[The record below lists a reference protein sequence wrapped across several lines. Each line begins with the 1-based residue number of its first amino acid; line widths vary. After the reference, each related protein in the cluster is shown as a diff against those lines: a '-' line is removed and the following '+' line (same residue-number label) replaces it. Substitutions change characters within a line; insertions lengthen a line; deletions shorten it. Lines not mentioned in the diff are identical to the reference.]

1 MSNTNKTVG
10 VNRSLL
16 SIVVA
21 VTLFCIALQFTAIPA
36 SAQSTGS
43 ILGAVKDT
51 SGAVIGDATIT
62 ITNTETNLVRT
73 VTSGADGS
81 FRASALP
88 VGQYDIRVE
97 KTGFSTQ
104 TQRGMK
110 LEVAQELVANISLQV
125 GTMTQEVQVTG
136 EAPLVNTTGSSLESM
151 VNEQRMSDLPLN
163 GRNYVDLTLIQP
175 GIAPGNNAK
184 TGAVGMAGSWF
195 SANGAPVRSNNFMI
209 DGAMMNT
216 PLGGSTSSVNGS
228 SLGVD
233 GIREYK
239 VVTSAYGA
247 QYGTT
252 MGSQMMIVSKGGTN
266 SWHGDVF
273 EYLRNSSMD
282 AANFFDT
289 PATSGGKRLPEFQ
302 RNNFG
307 GSFGGPIR
315 KDKAFFYAVYEGL
328 RQKVGVSIND
338 NVIPAACHDLVPIGS
353 GGNPT
358 ASGAQTVNGYY
369 TTNPFPSGANLANPT
384 GCSSALNNTS
394 VVPAAIIPFL
404 GLEPIPNGG
413 TTSSPTFSFPFPP
426 ARQQVD
432 YGQMRYDQNISA
444 ADSFF
449 SRYTID
455 NGHVNNPTSSTN
467 SVTAGNGFSQFRT
480 DGASRNQFLTVGES
494 HIFTSSLLNQFRM
507 SYSRTNVNLQNQ
519 YAQNFS
525 TPLYQMIPSQPIG
538 TTTITGFS
546 PWGPNGAYPTVLV
559 QNIYTGGDDMFYTK
573 GRHALQFGVTL
584 NRYNEY
590 DFHPSAEAGAMVYND
605 VPTFMQGIYSNFN
618 ALTPGYNVTRLWL
631 YNVWGFYVQDAIR
644 VNSRLT
650 VNAGVRYEP
659 MNTPHDMTGLGA
671 RFLNFYDLTQPG
683 IPGAPGVTYGPVM
696 RNPSLKNFQP
706 RIGFAWDVF
715 GNGKT
720 AIRSGFGI
728 YDDVGN
734 IGTAI
739 LQTARAGPPYVTQTN
754 VSKNVVCTNPPG
766 VTVTPTCNGVG
777 NTGKS
782 VITIPFNLSTGSTLA
797 NTIQS
802 MDYNLNQP
810 YSLQYNLTV
819 EQQLPF
825 GIGLAV
831 SYVGFRGVHLFTF
844 GEINPNKPTSYANGL
859 PVWDPFICTP
869 TGGTAAPSPVAC
881 ATGVAQANNTGQLPG
896 VPAYQRFNPAWA
908 SVQMGHTAAQSVYN
922 SLQVA
927 VNRRLSHGLQF
938 QSSYT
943 YGKSTDNTQGQWA
956 GASECGST
964 VGSQPQDPA
973 DPVNKRYDWGRSCF
987 DNRHSWHFNLL
998 YHIPDVKSDAFAAN
1012 FVKGWWIGS
1021 IVSVHTGPV
1030 FSPLVTLNR
1039 SNSGVSSTQA
1049 DRVNLGTDTVAGTG
1063 GTAGTAGGLNFIPY
1077 NASSVITGD
1086 PAQWVDWRM
1095 FRLAPAGTLGNAGRN
1110 MLTGPPMKNLDFS
1123 INKDTRLRFLGEGG
1137 QLQFRAEI
1145 FNILNHPNFDVP
1157 AGQLFTGTA
1166 AHGAGATEAPINN
1179 VTKISTT
1186 SNSSRQ
1192 IQLALK
1198 LVF

>member
-104 TQRGMK
+104 TQRGLK

-184 TGAVGMAGSWF
+184 NGAVGMAGSWF

-209 DGAMMNT
+209 DGAMMTT

-247 QYGTT
+247 QYGST

-307 GSFGGPIR
+307 GSVGGPIR

-338 NVIPAACHDLVPIGS
+338 QVIPAACHNLVPIGN
-353 GGNPT
+353 GGT
-358 ASGAQTVNGYY
+358 TTGVQTIQGYY
-369 TTNPFPSGANLANPT
+369 TTNPFPAGANLANPAGCDPT
-384 GCSSALNNTS
+384 GKLTAIS

-413 TTSSPTFSFPFPP
+413 TAASPTFSFPFPP

-519 YAQNFS
+519 YSQNFS
-525 TPLYQMIPSQPIG
+525 TPLYQMIPGQPIG
-538 TTTITGFS
+538 PTTITGFS

-559 QNIYTGGDDMFYTK
+559 QNIYTGGDDLFYTK
-573 GRHALQFGVTL
+573 GRHALQFGVSM

-590 DFHPSAEAGAMVYND
+590 DFHPSAEAGTMLYND
-605 VPTFMQGIYSNFN
+605 VPTFMQGIYSSFN

-659 MNTPHDMTGLGA
+659 MNTPHDMSGLGA
-671 RFLNFYDLTQPG
+671 RFLNFYDLTQSPSTG
-683 IPGAPGVTYGPVM
+683 GWTYGPVM

-720 AIRSGFGI
+720 AIRSGFGL

-754 VSKNVVCTNPPG
+754 VSKNVTPCQPPIPLG
-766 VTVTPTCNGVG
+766 TVTPTCNNQTATNPPGG
-777 NTGKS
+777 RS

-825 GIGLAV
+825 GMGLAV
-831 SYVGFRGVHLFTF
+831 SYVGLRGVHLFTF
-844 GEINPNKPTSYANGL
+844 GEMNPNKPSGYVNGL
-859 PVWDPFICTP
+859 PVWPP
-869 TGGTAAPSPVAC
+869 YPGAAP
-881 ATGVAQANNTGQLPG
+881 TT
-896 VPAYQRFNPAWA
+896 RFNPAWA

-943 YGKSTDNTQGQWA
+943 YGKSLDNTQGQWA

-998 YHIPDVKSDAFAAN
+998 YHIPDVKSDSFAAN
-1012 FVKGWWIGS
+1012 FVKGWWVGS
-1021 IVSVHTGPV
+1021 IVSVHTGAV
-1030 FSPLVTLNR
+1030 FTPLVTLNR
-1039 SNSGVSSTQA
+1039 SGSGVSSTQA
-1049 DRVNLGTDTVAGTG
+1049 DRVDLGTDTVAGTG
-1063 GTAGTAGGLNFIPY
+1063 AAAGLNFIPY
-1077 NASSVITGD
+1077 NASTVITGD
-1086 PAQWVDWRM
+1086 PAMWVNPLM
-1095 FRLAPAGTLGNAGRN
+1095 FRLGAAGTLGNAGRN

-1145 FNILNHPNFDVP
+1145 FNILNHPNFDQP

-1166 AHGAGATEAPINN
+1166 ADGAGATEKPISN